1 MGYREAVRGGRFGNG
16 EGMGNKY
23 SELDK
28 KLRGNVGY
36 YHMSELFMLDTLKGM
51 FDAFGKLQ
59 GVSLKV
65 EDAQG
70 TVCYEYGSDNTG
82 LAETIT
88 YDFNLGQKKLGTAS
102 MKYADDSVVNLF
114 VVLCD
119 AAEKLGEQTYFHKEC
134 RKHIEDFETHMDSDD
149 KLVMQGAKEDA
160 LTGVLNRPY
169 FNKRMQIIDRSE
181 VVPTALINL
190 NINDW
195 KYANDNFGD
204 DESDRLIAIVAELIR
219 QEAKPEYVIGR
230 TDGDVF
236 HVIIPLAEQEEAQ
249 TFCAKVKAALEGY
262 DDECLSPS
270 VAAGVVMKTN
280 VEQKLQD
287 LMGDAEYEMFADKYE
302 MKQEPCYQA
311 RLKRWKVE

>member
-1 MGYREAVRGGRFGNG
+1 MGK
-16 EGMGNKY
+16 KY

-65 EDAQG
+65 TDVQG
-70 TVCYEYGSDNTG
+70 TVCYEYESDSTG
-82 LAETIT
+82 LAEEVT

-114 VVLCD
+114 VVICD
-119 AAEKLGEQTYFHKEC
+119 AAEKLGEQTYLHKEC

-204 DESDRLIAIVAELIR
+204 DESDRLIAIVAEIIR

-236 HVIIPLAEQEEAQ
+236 HVIIPMAEKEEAQ
-249 TFCAKVKAALEGY
+249 TFCAKVKAALERY

-287 LMGDAEYEMFADKYE
+287 LMSDAEYEMFADKYE